1 MIDFQNCNVAVT
13 GARGYIG
20 SAVTSRLLGLGAR
33 VLCVSSSPQEVPDG
47 AIAIEADLRTE
58 DAWSEIVSKAD
69 VIFHLA
75 GNTSVY
81 AAAAN
86 PADSLESTLLPLT
99 HLVKEAQHHRK
110 VPRVIYAST
119 ATVYGM
125 TPVEATSEVFH
136 ANPITVYD
144 LHKKFTEEQLALAT
158 LQGHLLATSL
168 RLANVYGPSSGKSSA
183 SDRGVLN
190 KMMLNVL
197 RGGDITLYGD
207 GEYLRDYVHIDD
219 VVNAFLLAASPRS
232 HTGSVFNI
240 ATGNGLTLKH
250 AAALIIRACAKVTG
264 KTHLITYS
272 PWPSATSDIERRNFV
287 ADITLAKSTLGWI
300 PAIQAEDGIGMSIK
314 KFSEIQ

>member
-13 GARGYIG
+13 GSRGYIG
-20 SAVTSRLLGLGAR
+20 SALTNRLLGLGAH

-47 AIAIEADLRTE
+47 AVAVEADVRTA
-58 DAWSEIVSKAD
+58 DAWNDIVSKVD

-81 AAAAN
+81 TAAAN

-99 HLVKEAQHHRK
+99 HLIKAAQHHRK
-110 VPRVIYAST
+110 VSRVIYAST

-125 TPVEATSEVFH
+125 TPAKATSEAFH
-136 ANPITVYD
+136 ASPITVYD

-158 LQGHLLATSL
+158 LQGYIVATSL
-168 RLANVYGPSSGKSSA
+168 RLANVYGPSSGKNSA
-183 SDRGVLN
+183 SDRGILN

-207 GEYLRDYVHIDD
+207 GEYLRDYVYIGD
-219 VVNAFLLAASPRS
+219 VVNAFLLAASPRP

-240 ATGNGLTLKH
+240 ATGSSLTLKH

-264 KTHLITYS
+264 KTQLVTYL

-287 ADITLAKSTLGWI
+287 ADITLAKRTLGWI
-300 PAIQAEDGIGMSIK
+300 PAIQAKDGIAMSIK